1 VISKTIQFTLAVA
14 VLGIFSFMPHS
25 FAQIDDPKTDRFYVK
40 GIADQTGQFAG
51 QHVRILGDNEKA
63 TIIRDTQNGMAVIKM
78 TVAAFSSCDNMVHR
92 ICLNGVVS
100 DVKNTG
106 SPHIGDM
113 LRLVIDTS
121 GKKQSMSYLTGKL
134 AGSIVSISLKD
145 PKAYNEY
152 LLSEKPEIPQ
162 KFMLIPEKRSKVSLA
177 NQYVDDGM
185 TEAMQKAR
193 EFAVSQPTFAFDG
206 IQQSLDVNLVSI
218 IQSKTMPLYIVQV
231 SFDSKHSGYGDRS
244 GQALKDTITHHT
256 MKVFVS
262 DYGIGSAIIDG
273 VWDEFNQN
281 WQK

>member
-1 VISKTIQFTLAVA
+1 MISKAIQFTLAVA
-14 VLGIFSFMPHS
+14 VLGIFAFMPHS
-25 FAQIDDPKTDRFYVK
+25 FAQTEEPKTDRFYVK
-40 GIADQTGQFAG
+40 GIADQNSPFAG
-51 QHVRILGDNEKA
+51 QYVRILGDNEKA
-63 TIIRDTQNGMAVIKM
+63 MIIRDTQSGMAVVRM
-78 TVAAFSSCDNMVHR
+78 TVSASSSCDNIVHR

-100 DVKNTG
+100 DIKNTG

-134 AGSIVSISLKD
+134 AGSIVSLSLRD
-145 PKAYNEY
+145 PKTYNEY

-162 KFMLIPEKRSKVSLA
+162 KFMLIPEKRTKVSPTNL
-177 NQYVDDGM
+177 YVDVGM
-185 TEAMQKAR
+185 QKAMQKAQ

-218 IQSKTMPLYIVQV
+218 IQSKTMPTYVVQV

-244 GQALKDTITHHT
+244 GQALKDTKTHHI
-256 MKVFVS
+256 MKVMVS
-262 DYGIGSAIIDG
+262 EYGIGSSIMDG

>member
-1 VISKTIQFTLAVA
+1 
-14 VLGIFSFMPHS
+14 MPYS
-25 FAQIDDPKTDRFYVK
+25 FAQIQEPKTDRFYEK
-40 GIADQTGQFAG
+40 GMADQSGPFAD
-51 QHVRILGDNEKA
+51 QYVRILGDNEKA
-63 TIIRDTQNGMAVIKM
+63 TIIRDTKNGMAVVRM
-78 TVAAFSSCDNMVHR
+78 TVSASSSCDNMVHR

-113 LRLVIDTS
+113 LRLIVDTS
-121 GKKQSMSYLTGKL
+121 GKKQSMSFLTGKL
-134 AGSIVSISLKD
+134 AGSIVSFSLKD
-145 PKAYNEY
+145 PKAYNQV

-177 NQYVDDGM
+177 NLYVDDGM
-185 TEAMQKAR
+185 QKAMQTAR

-206 IQQSLDVNLVSI
+206 IQPSLDVNLVSI

-231 SFDSKHSGYGDRS
+231 SFDSKHAGYGDRS
-244 GQALKDTITHHT
+244 GQALKDAKTHHI
-256 MKVFVS
+256 MRVFVS
-262 DYGIGSAIIDG
+262 DYGIGSSIIDG